1 MQYKLLGY
9 RYGYK
14 DIDKDMK
21 KITGKCLSLQ
31 SKSEY
36 YRIKADLYLKD
47 IRKDG
52 YAVQTLRI

>member
-1 MQYKLLGY
+1 MQYKLSGY

-21 KITGKCLSLQ
+21 KMCMF
-31 SKSEY
+31 KSESEY
-36 YRIKADLYLKD
+36 CRIKADLYLKD
-47 IRKDG
+47 IRIDG